1 MNKECPLIIFVPDKE
16 TENKIQS
23 FLKDIKLSDF
33 LVVQNHQKLLDILQ
47 NKIVNLVII
56 DIKMPGIQGV
66 DLLKNIKYKFPQV
79 PVMIITTIDEVETAV
94 ECMKIGAC
102 DYLTKP
108 LDRDRFISAVK
119 KTMHM
124 SSLQKEANALRYS
137 LLTGKIRDKAA
148 FSSIVT
154 QSRKMFSIFQYIEAV
169 AQSHEPVLITG
180 ETGVGK
186 ELIARA
192 IHNVSGLK
200 GEFIAV
206 NIAGLDDNVI
216 SDTLFGHKKGA
227 YTGADYERQG
237 RIVKASDGTLFMDEI
252 GDMSFHTQTKLLRL
266 LQDGEYYPLGSDE
279 PLKNSARVIIATNQD
294 LENLIFEGKFRMDLY
309 YRLKTHHLHVPP
321 LRERK
326 GDILLL
332 FKHFLEETCQ
342 SMKKKKPS
350 VPSELFT
357 LLSTY
362 HFPGNVR
369 ELQAMVTDAVT
380 RHKSR
385 VLSMESFMDVIKN
398 QTLTTPISQSLSEE
412 DEGCLLET
420 FGHFPT
426 LKEAEQYLISKA
438 LKMSEGNQGIAA
450 SMLGITR
457 QALNRRLKR
466 Q

>member
-1 MNKECPLIIFVPDKE
+1 
-16 TENKIQS
+16 
-23 FLKDIKLSDF
+23 
-33 LVVQNHQKLLDILQ
+33 
-47 NKIVNLVII
+47 
-56 DIKMPGIQGV
+56 
-66 DLLKNIKYKFPQV
+66 
-79 PVMIITTIDEVETAV
+79 
-94 ECMKIGAC
+94 
-102 DYLTKP
+102 
-108 LDRDRFISAVK
+108 
-119 KTMHM
+119 
-124 SSLQKEANALRYS
+124 
-137 LLTGKIRDKAA
+137 
-148 FSSIVT
+148 
-154 QSRKMFSIFQYIEAV
+154 
-169 AQSHEPVLITG
+169 
-180 ETGVGK
+180 
-186 ELIARA
+186 
-192 IHNVSGLK
+192 
-200 GEFIAV
+200 
-206 NIAGLDDNVI
+206 
-216 SDTLFGHKKGA
+216 
-227 YTGADYERQG
+227 
-237 RIVKASDGTLFMDEI
+237 
-252 GDMSFHTQTKLLRL
+252 
-266 LQDGEYYPLGSDE
+266 
-279 PLKNSARVIIATNQD
+279 LKNSARVIIATNQD